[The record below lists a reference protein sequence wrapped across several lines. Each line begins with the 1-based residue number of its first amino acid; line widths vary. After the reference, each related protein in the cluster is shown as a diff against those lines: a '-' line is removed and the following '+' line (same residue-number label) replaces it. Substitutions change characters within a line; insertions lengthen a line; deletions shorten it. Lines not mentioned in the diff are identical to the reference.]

1 MTCSSFPNK
10 PEPGLLDKELLR
22 LRSAVGRVGAS
33 SQNPAL
39 VQLGRSGR
47 FGKCGVLQ
55 PAEVLELKC
64 VRSPS
69 IPEELELL
77 HARGEPDGCDG
88 HQEETAAAAKS
99 SSPVPNICASSWTN
113 QPNALAWG
121 GPFGFLVLT

>member
-10 PEPGLLDKELLR
+10 PEPGLLDKEFLR
-22 LRSAVGRVGAS
+22 LRSAVGRAGAS

-47 FGKCGVLQ
+47 LGKCGVLQ
-55 PAEVLELKC
+55 PAEVLELEC

-99 SSPVPNICASSWTN
+99 SSPAPNICASSWTK
-113 QPNALAWG
+113 QPTALARG
-121 GPFGFLVLT
+121 GPFGFLVLS